1 MKGILL
7 LNGEPY
13 TGKIEATDAFVVC
26 CDGAYAW
33 AKDKVRID
41 ENVGDFDSL
50 SYVPEPPPTE
60 VYPAEK
66 DFTDGE
72 IAMRK
77 LIACGADEVEIYGAC
92 GGREDHFLG
101 NLHLLHYAC
110 GLGVRA
116 KIITEKTVIIAA
128 SGKITLN
135 DTFGRTFSV
144 LPFGG
149 DVHILYSKGF
159 KYVYP
164 EVLKYGT
171 CRGVS
176 NVGTAKVGELETGV
190 GETVLIIIN
199 RGEV

>member
-7 LNGEPY
+7 LNGQPY
-13 TGKIEATDAFVVC
+13 TSKIDATNAYVVC

-33 AKDKVRID
+33 AKDLVRID

-50 SYVPEPPPTE
+50 SYIPNPPPTE
-60 VYPAEK
+60 IYPSEK

-72 IAMRK
+72 IALHK
-77 LIACGADEVEIYGAC
+77 LIARGVDEVEIYGAC

-101 NLHLLHYAC
+101 NLHLLFCAC
-110 GLGVRA
+110 KHRLSA
-116 KIITEKTVIIAA
+116 KIITEKTIILAS
-128 SGKITLN
+128 SGKIELSQMR
-135 DTFGRTFSV
+135 GKTFSV

-159 KYVYP
+159 KYEYP
-164 EVLKYGT
+164 SVLAYGT
-171 CRGVS
+171 CRGIS
-176 NVGTAKVGELETGV
+176 NVGNDDNGLLETGV

>member
-1 MKGILL
+1 ML
-7 LNGEPY
+7 LNGQPY
-13 TGKIEATDAFVVC
+13 TKKIDATGAYVVC

-33 AKDKVRID
+33 AKDLVRID

-50 SYVPEPPPTE
+50 PYVPNPSPTE
-60 VYPAEK
+60 IYPSEK

-72 IAMRK
+72 IALQK
-77 LIACGADEVEIYGAC
+77 LIVRGVDSVDIYGAC

-101 NLHLLHYAC
+101 NLHLLFCAC
-110 GLGVRA
+110 KNGISA
-116 KIITEKTVIIAA
+116 KIITEKTIILAS
-128 SGKITLN
+128 SGKIELSQMR
-135 DTFGRTFSV
+135 GKTFSV

-159 KYVYP
+159 KYEYP
-164 EVLKYGT
+164 PKLTYGT
-171 CRGVS
+171 CRGIS
-176 NVGTAKVGELETGV
+176 NVGKDDVGTLETGV